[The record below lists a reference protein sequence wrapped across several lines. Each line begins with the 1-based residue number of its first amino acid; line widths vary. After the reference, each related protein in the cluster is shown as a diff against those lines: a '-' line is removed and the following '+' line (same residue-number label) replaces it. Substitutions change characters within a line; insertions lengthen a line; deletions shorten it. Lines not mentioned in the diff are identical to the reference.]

1 MADAAAVATET
12 EVQAAEDIAEE
23 AEEAA
28 EIPEGWTIDA
38 DGLPNSQPERI
49 RRSTRVLG
57 RLLVSCSLLLFRH
70 RQLPFPPC
78 RSVSCSSLFLC
89 FLFHVLFV
97 F

>member
-23 AEEAA
+23 AA

-38 DGLPNSQPERI
+38 DGLPSSQPERI

-57 RLLVSCSLLLFRH
+57 RLLVSCSLLLFQH